1 MDFNDSQ
8 KMAINHLNGPCL
20 VLAGAGSGKT
30 RVIIGR
36 IKNLVNKHRVDPKN
50 ILAVTFTNKAAE
62 EMTERLKGSVKDFN
76 EITCSTFHA
85 LGVKIIREN
94 VEILGYQKN
103 FTIYDSAAQHSVIKK
118 AMHNLNI
125 STDMFD
131 PKMVH
136 YKLSGIKN
144 TYTNFSTI
152 PTVDP
157 ISTLAVRILP
167 EYKRILKVNNAFD
180 FDDLLLVML
189 ELLTRFPE
197 VREKYQRTFKY
208 IMVDEFQD
216 TNPIQNSI
224 INHLAGSHGNLFV
237 VGDDDQSI
245 YAFRGADFRN
255 ILDFEKNW
263 KGCKTIVLDV
273 NYRCTSTILKAADS
287 IIGNNKERKIKNVK
301 AYHQVNVPLEYF
313 QGTDAIHE
321 SKLIAERIKDD
332 NNKNFFDYA
341 VLMRTNYLSRN
352 IEEVFRENNIPY
364 KIVGDYKFYDRKE
377 IKDILA
383 YLAVIANPSDE
394 VSTLRIINTPKR
406 GIGEDTVFK
415 ISNYAEQENI
425 NFYTALRSY
434 KKIDTIASTKHFNI
448 SQFLDII
455 VKNIEYSKDHS
466 VSDTLLSIIY
476 DVDYFEY
483 LNKEKTKASIS
494 RVANVEELINSVKRY
509 EKEVK
514 NPSINGFLEKVSLLQ
529 ESDDT
534 NHGNQV
540 LVLTLHSSKGLE
552 FENVFICGF
561 EEGILPHKRSLEEN
575 NEEEERRL
583 CYVGVTRAKRKL
595 YITSAASRMQYGQEV
610 KSEPSR
616 FLKEIPEELFL
627 YPHSQAG
634 EKNVENAKNKI
645 QEMMDKIKEKYAKK

>member
-1 MDFNDSQ
+1 MVNR
-8 KMAINHLNGPCL
+8 H
-20 VLAGAGSGKT
+20 
-30 RVIIGR
+30 R
-36 IKNLVNKHRVDPKN
+36 IYPGN
-50 ILAVTFTNKAAE
+50 ILAVTFTNKAAK
-62 EMTERLKGSVKDFN
+62 EMTDRLKGAVKDHDV
-76 EITCSTFHA
+76 ITCSTFHA
-85 LGVKIIREN
+85 LGVRIIREN
-94 VEILGYQKN
+94 VEKLGYKKD
-103 FTIYDSAAQHSVIKK
+103 FTIYDSAAQYAVIKK

-131 PKMVH
+131 PKLIH
-136 YKLSGIKN
+136 YKLSAMKN
-144 TYTNFSTI
+144 TYSNLDNI
-152 PTVDP
+152 PALDP
-157 ISTLAVRILP
+157 ISTLAKRILP

-189 ELLTRFPE
+189 ELLSKHND
-197 VREKYQRTFKY
+197 VLLKYQRKFKY

-216 TNPIQNSI
+216 TNPIQNAI
-224 INHLAGSHGNLFV
+224 INHLAGGHENLFV

-255 ILDFEKNW
+255 ILDFEKKW
-263 KGCKTIVLDV
+263 EGCKTIVLDV

-287 IIGNNKERKIKNVK
+287 IISNNKERKIKNVK
-301 AYHQVNVPLEYF
+301 AHHKINVPLEYF
-313 QGTDAIHE
+313 MGIDAVHE
-321 SKLIAERIKDD
+321 AKLIAERIKDD
-332 NNKNFFDYA
+332 ENKNFSDYA

-383 YLAVIANPSDE
+383 YLSVLANPSDE

-415 ISNYAEQENI
+415 ISNYAEKENI
-425 NFYTALRSY
+425 NFYTALRSF
-434 KKIDTIASTKHFNI
+434 KKIKTIASTKHFNI

-455 VKNIEYSKDHS
+455 VKNIDYSNDHS
-466 VSDTLLSIIY
+466 VSDTLVSVIDNI
-476 DVDYFEY
+476 DYFEY

-494 RVANVEELINSVKRY
+494 RIANVEELINSVKRY

-514 NPSINGFLEKVSLLQ
+514 NPTINGFMEKISLLQ

-552 FENVFICGF
+552 FKNVFICGF

-595 YITSAASRMQYGQEV
+595 YLSSASSRMQYGKEV

-616 FLKEIPEELFL
+616 FLKEIPEDLFL
-627 YPHSQAG
+627 YPPSQAS
-634 EKNVENAKNKI
+634 EKNVENAKNKLN
-645 QEMMDKIKEKYAKK
+645 EMMERIKAKYAKK

>member
-1 MDFNDSQ
+1 MDFNNSQ
-8 KMAINHLNGPCL
+8 IQAIEHLNGPCL

-36 IKNLVNKHRVDPKN
+36 IKNLVFKHKISPRN

-62 EMTERLKGSVKDFN
+62 EMTDRLKGSVKDFN

-85 LGVKIIREN
+85 LGVRIIREN
-94 VEILGYQKN
+94 VKTIGYRKN
-103 FTIYDSAAQHSVIKK
+103 FTIYDSAAQHAVIKK

-131 PKMVH
+131 PKLIH
-136 YKLSGIKN
+136 YKLSAIKN
-144 TYTNFSTI
+144 TYQNLDNI
-152 PTVDP
+152 PALDP
-157 ISTLAVRILP
+157 ISTLAKRILP
-167 EYKRILKVNNAFD
+167 EYKRILKFNNAFD

-189 ELLTRFPE
+189 ELLSEHPE
-197 VREKYQRTFKY
+197 VLHKYQRKFKY

-216 TNPIQNSI
+216 TNPIQNAI
-224 INHLAGSHGNLFV
+224 INHLAGDHNNLFV

-255 ILDFEKNW
+255 ILDFEKKW

-273 NYRCTSTILKAADS
+273 NYRSTSTILSAADS
-287 IIGNNKERKIKNVK
+287 IIGNNKERKAKNVK
-301 AYHQVNVPLEYF
+301 AHHKINVPLEYF
-313 QGTDAIHE
+313 QGIDAIHE
-321 SKLIAERIKDD
+321 AKLIAERIKDD
-332 NNKNFFDYA
+332 KNKNFADYA

-352 IEEVFRENNIPY
+352 IEEVFRESNIPY

-383 YLAVIANPSDE
+383 YLAVLSNPSDE

-425 NFYTALRSY
+425 NFYAALRSF
-434 KKIDTIASTKHFNI
+434 KKISTISTPKHFNLT
-448 SQFLDII
+448 QFLDII
-455 VKNIEYSKDHS
+455 IKNIEYSNSHS
-466 VSDTLLSIIY
+466 VSDTLLNII
-476 DVDYFEY
+476 DDIDYFGY
-483 LNKEKTKASIS
+483 LNKENTKASVS

-509 EKEVK
+509 EKEVR
-514 NPSINGFLEKVSLLQ
+514 NPTINGFMEKVSLLQ

-575 NEEEERRL
+575 NLEEERRL

-595 YITSAASRMQYGQEV
+595 YLSSASMRMQYGKEI

-616 FLKEIPEELFL
+616 FLKEIPEDLFL
-627 YPHSQAG
+627 YPPSQAS
-634 EKNVENAKNKI
+634 EKNVENAKSKLN
-645 QEMMDKIKEKYAKK
+645 ELMEKIKAKYANS